1 MSRRRCAVAGL
12 AIAFSRALHKLRAH
26 PAGGHAQGRK
36 VVCDVGSPSSTGNGN
51 EPRGS
56 WARVLALPFVAVY
69 RALSWVSRRF
79 FVLRK
84 PAPRWQMLLLGLLC
98 TAACLALWYWAT
110 LGRAEERILG
120 PTVLPSPKE
129 TFASFHSLWFDR
141 ALTRNVIATLR
152 RVLLGF
158 GLAVGVGVPL
168 GVLCGCF
175 ARIQGFFAPIIIFG
189 RNIPIAALIPLTF
202 SLFGIGETQKV
213 LFIFVACVA
222 FIISDTAH
230 AIGAIDD
237 RYIDTAYTLGAKRR
251 HIILK
256 VLVPLAG
263 PSIVSSLRVLFGLA
277 FGYIMLAELVKFG
290 GESGGLG
297 DIIITSQRRG
307 VREHILLVLLIIPLV
322 AMAIDRL
329 MFQAQKSLF
338 PHKFGGLGILHAG
351 LRGLAQLWEGVRSLL
366 GLLHPLAEPAV
377 PPDDGKTG
385 KGGA

>member
-1 MSRRRCAVAGL
+1 MDSRSGTETR
-12 AIAFSRALHKLRAH
+12 
-26 PAGGHAQGRK
+26 
-36 VVCDVGSPSSTGNGN
+36 N
-51 EPRGS
+51 EPRRS
-56 WARVLALPFVAVY
+56 WARVLGLPFVAVY
-69 RALSWVSRRF
+69 RGLSWVSRRF

-84 PAPRWQMLLLGLLC
+84 PAPRWQTLLLGLFC
-98 TAACLALWYWAT
+98 MAACLALWYWAT
-110 LGRAEERILG
+110 LGRPEERILS
-120 PTVLPSPKE
+120 PSVLPSPKE

-141 ALTRNVIATLR
+141 ALTRNVWATLR

-158 GLAVGVGVPL
+158 GLAVGIGVPI

-175 ARIQGFFAPIIIFG
+175 ARVQGFFAPLVVFG

-202 SLFGIGETQKV
+202 SLFGIGEAQKV

-237 RYIDTAYTLGAKRR
+237 RYIDTAYTLGARRR

-263 PSIVSSLRVLFGLA
+263 PNIVSSLRVLFGLA

-338 PHKFGGLGILHAG
+338 PHKFGGLGLLHAS
-351 LRGLAQLWEGVRSLL
+351 LRGLAQLWEGVRSLV
-366 GLLHPLAEPAV
+366 GLMHPLPEPALKPAPAAPAP
-377 PPDDGKTG
+377 PPDEKKIGKE
-385 KGGA
+385 GA